1 MSGESDVAEDK
12 GGWLS
17 RREAEEGERGFWYG
31 VGD

>member
-1 MSGESDVAEDK
+1 MSSESDVAEDK

-17 RREAEEGERGFWYG
+17 RREAEERKRGFGFG